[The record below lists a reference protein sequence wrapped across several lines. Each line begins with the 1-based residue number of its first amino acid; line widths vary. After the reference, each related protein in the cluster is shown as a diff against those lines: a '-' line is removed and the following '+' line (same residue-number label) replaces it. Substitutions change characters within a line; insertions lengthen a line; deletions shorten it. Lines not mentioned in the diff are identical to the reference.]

1 VGARASHA
9 ALVEHAFLDVAPEEI
24 ARSVH
29 EAASLVVGGPVEVRI
44 GAEAWG
50 YRNVGVS
57 LPRARRSRLEAANLR
72 LHVSRAIEEVG
83 VTLWPSANAPRVGG
97 DIEGSVRVR
106 AVLLRGPLDAAS
118 FAQAPPERAHVV
130 GRH

>member
-1 VGARASHA
+1 V
-9 ALVEHAFLDVAPEEI
+9 VEHAFLDVPPEEI
-24 ARSVH
+24 ARRVH
-29 EAASLVVGGPVEVRI
+29 EAACLVAGGPVEVRV

-50 YRNVGVS
+50 HRNLGVS
-57 LPRARRSRLEAANLR
+57 LPRARRSRLEAANLK
-72 LHVSRAIEEVG
+72 LHVSRAIEEAG
-83 VTLWPSANAPRVGG
+83 VTLWPAANARRVRG

-130 GRH
+130 GR

>member
-1 VGARASHA
+1 
-9 ALVEHAFLDVAPEEI
+9 VEHAFLDVPPEEI
-24 ARSVH
+24 ARRVH
-29 EAASLVVGGPVEVRI
+29 EAAILASGGPVEVRV

-72 LHVSRAIEEVG
+72 VQVSRAIEAAG
-83 VTLWPSANAPRVGG
+83 VTLSPSANAPRVGG

-106 AVLLRGPLDAAS
+106 AVLHRGPLDASS

-130 GRH
+130 GR

>member
-1 VGARASHA
+1 
-9 ALVEHAFLDVAPEEI
+9 VEHACLDVAPEEI
-24 ARSVH
+24 ARRVH
-29 EAASLVVGGPVEVRI
+29 EAASLAFGEPVEVHV

-72 LHVSRAIEEVG
+72 LRVSRAIEEAG
-83 VTLWPSANAPRVGG
+83 VTLWPAANAPRVGG

-118 FAQAPPERAHVV
+118 FAHAPPERPHVV
-130 GRH
+130 R